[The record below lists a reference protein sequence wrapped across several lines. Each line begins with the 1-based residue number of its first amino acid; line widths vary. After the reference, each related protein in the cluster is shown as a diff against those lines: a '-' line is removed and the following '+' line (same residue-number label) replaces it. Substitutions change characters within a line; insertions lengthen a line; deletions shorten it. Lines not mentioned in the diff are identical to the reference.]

1 MAPDPHVP
9 LDTGSIKTLK
19 IREVWPSESAD
30 FTPWLESHIGELD
43 KVLGLGLS
51 NTKREESAGD
61 FRIDLVA
68 ETNFG
73 DVVIENQ
80 FGRTDHRHLGQ
91 LVTYLS
97 YREIQRAIWIA
108 ENARPEHVK
117 AVETLNDRGLGQ
129 VWMVTVRAI
138 RIGDSQPAPLF
149 RVVAAPSN
157 DATVDGM
164 PDPDLTSAQRQKRD
178 FMDKL
183 FAQAR
188 DERIDSPFRDLAPNK
203 NGLNHTP
210 AKGQGLL
217 YRVAVNSRECRV
229 VLTNSVGKWTGAL
242 KVLAASRD
250 EIDQAFS
257 DADLPKTLEWD
268 EEVTA
273 GRWAIRYTVA
283 ANYKDNVDPEKLRE
297 LNQAAAAM
305 KQVFDPH
312 VGDLSPQLE
321 ADSE

>member
-1 MAPDPHVP
+1 MP
-9 LDTGSIKTLK
+9 LEVGSIEPVAIKK
-19 IREVWPSESAD
+19 VWQTESTH

-43 KVLGLGLS
+43 KVLGLGL
-51 NTKREESAGD
+51 NNPQREVGAGD

-73 DVVIENQ
+73 EVVIENQ

-97 YREIQRAIWIA
+97 QREIQRAIWIA
-108 ENARPEHVK
+108 EEARPEHVK

-129 VWMVTVRAI
+129 VWMVTVQAI
-138 RIGDSQPAPLF
+138 RIGDSLPAPLF
-149 RVVAAPSN
+149 TGVAAPSE
-157 DATVDGM
+157 DAMEDEM
-164 PDPDLTSAQRQKRD
+164 ADPDLTPAQRQKRD
-178 FMDKL
+178 FMAAL

-188 DERIDSPFRDLAPNK
+188 EEGIDSPFRDLAPNK

-210 AKGQGLL
+210 ARGQGLL
-217 YRVAVNSRECRV
+217 YRVAVNRQECRV
-229 VLTNSVGKWTGAL
+229 VLTNSVGRWTGAL
-242 KVLAASRD
+242 KVLAASREKID
-250 EIDQAFS
+250 EAFS

-268 EEVTA
+268 TTVAA
-273 GRWAIRYTVA
+273 GRWAILYRVD
-283 ANYKDNVDPEKLRE
+283 ANYQGEVDPARLRE
-297 LNQAAAAM
+297 LNHAAAAM

-312 VGDLSPQLE
+312 VRGLDSRLE